1 MSREF
6 PGGAPATGVG
16 RQSGSALDATTRGAD
31 RADAP
36 LDARQAIEGRDADD
50 LAAGS
55 EAEMLARKA
64 RSTPS
69 PADVRSDDQ
78 GVPNG
83 EPR

>member
-16 RQSGSALDATTRGAD
+16 RQTGSALDAVAPGAD
-31 RADAP
+31 RADSP
-36 LDARQAIEGRDADD
+36 LDARQAVEGRDVDD
-50 LAAGS
+50 LSAGS
-55 EAEMLARKA
+55 EAEMRLRQA

-69 PADVRSDDQ
+69 AADVRSDDR